1 MVHRHRKARV
11 HMEFVKSYFKYQAD
25 YAETILNYGTKYGRK
40 NLFNVTT
47 PINTFLTQL
56 ELDKASYDKWL
67 S

>member
-1 MVHRHRKARV
+1 
-11 HMEFVKSYFKYQAD
+11 MEFVKSYFKYQAD

-56 ELDKASYDKWL
+56 ELDKASYDKWF